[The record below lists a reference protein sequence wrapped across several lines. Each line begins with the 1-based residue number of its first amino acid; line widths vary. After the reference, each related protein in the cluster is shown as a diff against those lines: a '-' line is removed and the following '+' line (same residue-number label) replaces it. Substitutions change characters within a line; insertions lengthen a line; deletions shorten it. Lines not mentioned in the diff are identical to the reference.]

1 MEQIRSFIAIEL
13 PDNVR
18 SALAEL
24 QTELQT
30 NKQPQV
36 KWVGPHGIHLT
47 LKFLGNI
54 ATAKISDV
62 TGAIEQ
68 ASRGFSPLSLEVK
81 GLGVFPNFQRVRVV
95 WVGVGGD
102 VDRLKQLQQRIDSNL
117 VPLGF
122 ARESRPFTPHLTLA
136 RVREKATPT
145 EQQHL
150 GQLIAGARFETAH
163 RFTAESINLM
173 QSHLTTE
180 GAIYRQI
187 TTISL
192 KKILSKDYN

>member
-13 PDNVR
+13 PDDVR

-24 QTELQT
+24 QAGLQT
-30 NKQPQV
+30 NKQSQV
-36 KWVGPHGIHLT
+36 KWVDPHGIHLT

-62 TGAIEQ
+62 AGAIEQ

-173 QSHLTTE
+173 QSQLTTE

-187 TTISL
+187 TTVSL
-192 KKILSKDYN
+192 KKTLSKDYN